1 MFAAMQGFLWLVL
14 LAAPSTFSR
23 PSTTFGKPSTAQ
35 LFEIG
40 DMLLT
45 AEQVPMMLRHKFGL
59 EELPALGSEMKS
71 CAGRKEF

>member
-1 MFAAMQGFLWLVL
+1 MFAAMQGLLWL

-23 PSTTFGKPSTAQ
+23 PSSTTFGKPSTAQ

-59 EELPALGSEMKS
+59 EELPPLTESSPG
-71 CAGRKEF
+71 